1 MANIIVSKTSVDD
14 LANAMSAIVDEFAP
28 GKMVDIKKVETC
40 ITNIVLKH
48 RLLGKNV
55 DHNRRDNITIDCC
68 LYNTLGQNI
77 VLLSNYFTPGRV
89 IDIST
94 ALLIVQHML
103 ASWICL

>member
-28 GKMVDIKKVETC
+28 GKTVDIRKVEIC
-40 ITNIVLKH
+40 IINIVLKH

-55 DHNRRDNITIDCC
+55 DHDRTDNITIDCC
-68 LYNTLGQNI
+68 LYDVLGRNI
-77 VLLSNYFTPGRV
+77 LLLSNYFSPGRV